1 MPTRR
6 TLLLAD
12 DSPATRKVVTLTFEE
27 QGLRVV
33 AVGSGGEALSHLEQE
48 TPDIILADVHMPAPN
63 GYELCARVKR
73 DERLRR
79 VPVLLLVGRFEVF
92 DKAEARRVGA
102 DGVLTKQ
109 PFQSIREL
117 VNKVGG
123 LLGGHPEPKAS
134 DEAAR
139 DEESARAESPAN
151 AWRAAAELTPAEAA
165 PAAAPAPAN
174 FDLDDETIQTVSAD
188 SYAARA
194 GAPAADEPDVE
205 VFTFAD
211 EEYSAGG
218 GAASAPS
225 GFGGGSAAS
234 ARFGGAAARSY
245 DAQQESHGETR
256 QESHSYAAAVSG
268 FGSHS
273 TATPAGFDART
284 PAPPTPPAED
294 SLLDLDDLEA
304 APAADPDD
312 LILDFDDAPPP
323 ARHAFATFDAAPAVD
338 AAPHAEEE
346 MVLDAFPAHVEES
359 PVEESPVEAPPT
371 GISPANLSSAWQD
384 FDLPA
389 VSADAD
395 APTVPGVESA
405 ATILEYEDA
414 PQTVGQADEAPQAV
428 GHAGWEA
435 VPTIFD
441 SVASESDFEIVEPPA
456 VEDRVEPVRAGFA
469 DESAARESVEGA
481 ANFAAQ
487 ESARAAG
494 VELSQETIDAIAR
507 RVVEQMSERVLRE
520 IAWEVVPDLA
530 ERLIRQRLEEEKTRA
545 R

>member
-12 DSPATRKVVTLTFEE
+12 DSPATRKVISLTLEE
-27 QGLRVV
+27 EGLRVV

-63 GYELCARVKR
+63 GYELCAHVKR

-117 VNKVGG
+117 VSKVGG

-134 DEAAR
+134 DESAR
-139 DEESARAESPAN
+139 DEEFARAESPAD
-151 AWRAAAELTPAEAA
+151 AWRAAEVTPTDAA

-174 FDLDDETIQTVSAD
+174 FDLDDETIQTVPAD

-194 GAPAADEPDVE
+194 EAPAADEPDVE
-205 VFTFAD
+205 VFSFAD
-211 EEYSAGG
+211 EEYSTGS
-218 GAASAPS
+218 GAASAHS
-225 GFGGGSAAS
+225 DFVGESATS
-234 ARFGGAAARSY
+234 ARFGGAAAQSFEAR
-245 DAQQESHGETR
+245 QEAHGEAR
-256 QESHSYAAAVSG
+256 QESHSYAAAASG
-268 FGSHS
+268 FGAHAS
-273 TATPAGFDART
+273 ATPAGFDARP
-284 PAPPTPPAED
+284 PAPPAED
-294 SLLDLDDLEA
+294 SLLDLDDDLEA

-312 LILDFDDAPPP
+312 FILDFDDDPPS
-323 ARHAFATFDAAPAVD
+323 ARHAPATFDAAPAETV
-338 AAPHAEEE
+338 APHAEEAA
-346 MVLDAFPAHVEES
+346 VLEASPAHVEES
-359 PVEESPVEAPPT
+359 PAEISPAE
-371 GISPANLSSAWQD
+371 ISPANLSSAWHD
-384 FDLPA
+384 FDHSA

-405 ATILEYEDA
+405 ATIFEYEETSQAVAHADEA
-414 PQTVGQADEAPQAV
+414 RQTVGHAESEATPV
-428 GHAGWEA
+428 M
-435 VPTIFD
+435 FD
-441 SVASESDFEIVEPPA
+441 SVASESDFEIVKPPVV
-456 VEDRVEPVRAGFA
+456 VERVEPVRAEDE
-469 DESAARESVEGA
+469 DESAAHESVAGP
-481 ANFAAQ
+481 ANFAAH
-487 ESARAAG
+487 ESARGAG

-530 ERLIRQRLEEEKTRA
+530 ERLIRQRLEEEKLRTQ
-545 R
+545 